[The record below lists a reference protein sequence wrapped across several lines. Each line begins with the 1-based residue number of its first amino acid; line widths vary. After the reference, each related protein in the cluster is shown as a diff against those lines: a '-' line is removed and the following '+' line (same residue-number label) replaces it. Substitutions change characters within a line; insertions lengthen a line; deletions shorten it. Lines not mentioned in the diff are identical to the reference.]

1 LKNCPGEV
9 SCTAQQA
16 GLMTRLREATET
28 GELRGDADLN
38 AVANALI
45 GTLLLQVLTGTVSGD
60 APEKQFDGLLSALL
74 SGLVQGERD

>member
-1 LKNCPGEV
+1 LH
-9 SCTAQQA
+9 
-16 GLMTRLREATET
+16 
-28 GELRGDADLN
+28 
-38 AVANALI
+38 ALI